1 MKTKTINL
9 SLPGEL
15 LKNADKVAKFQYR
28 SRSELMREALR
39 RFISNARLEELNDY
53 GERQAKKLGLK
64 PTDINRLIAKVRA
77 DS

>member
-15 LKNADKVAKFQYR
+15 LQDADRVAKLQYR
-28 SRSELMREALR
+28 SRSDLMREALR
-39 RFISNARLEELNDY
+39 RFINIARFEELNAY

-64 PTDINRLIAKVRA
+64 PTDVNRLIAEVRA
-77 DS
+77 EN

>member
-9 SLPGEL
+9 SLPKEL
-15 LKNADKVAKFQYR
+15 LQDADQVAKRQYR

-39 RFISNARLEELNDY
+39 RFINIARFEELNTY

-64 PTDINRLIAKVRA
+64 PGDINRLIAEVRS

>member
-15 LKNADKVAKFQYR
+15 LKDADKVAKLQYR

-39 RFISNARLEELNDY
+39 RFISTARFEKLNNY
-53 GERQAKKLGLK
+53 GQLQAKKLGFT
-64 PTDINRLIAKVRA
+64 PADVNRLISEVRA
-77 DS
+77 DR

>member
-15 LKNADKVAKFQYR
+15 LQDADKVAKQQYR

-39 RFISNARLEELNDY
+39 RFINIARFEELNTY
-53 GERQAKKLGLK
+53 GQHQAKKLDIK
-64 PTDINRLIAKVRA
+64 PTDINRLIAEVRA
-77 DS
+77 GN

>member
-15 LKNADKVAKFQYR
+15 LKDADKVAKLQYR

-39 RFISNARLEELNDY
+39 RFISTARLEELNNY
-53 GERQAKKLGLK
+53 GRLQAKKLSLT
-64 PTDINRLIAKVRA
+64 PTDVNRLISEVRA
-77 DS
+77 DR